1 MANGVNLY
9 LWASIVTMPILT
21 HTDTLKIFQIKMFA
35 IETSDVRLCK
45 ELEI

>member
-21 HTDTLKIFQIKMFA
+21 HTDTKIFSRCLIA